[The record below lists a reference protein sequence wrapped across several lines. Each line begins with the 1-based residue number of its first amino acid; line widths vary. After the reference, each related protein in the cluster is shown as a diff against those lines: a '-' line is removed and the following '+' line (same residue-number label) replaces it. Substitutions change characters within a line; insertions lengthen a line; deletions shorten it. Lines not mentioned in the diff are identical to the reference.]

1 MPAWTPVAGGLL
13 LSVRVTPKGG
23 RDRIDGLVTDANG
36 RDLLAV
42 RVSVPPADG
51 AANTAVLALVADAAG
66 VPKRD
71 VTLASG
77 PTSRVK
83 RLRIEGDAA
92 TLAACLERLTKDSA

>member
-13 LSVRVTPKGG
+13 LDVRVTPKGG
-23 RDRIDGLVTDANG
+23 RDRIDGLVADANG
-36 RDLLAV
+36 RELLGV

-51 AANTAVLALVADAAG
+51 AANAAVVVLIADAVG

-77 PTSRVK
+77 TTSRVK

-92 TLAACLERLTKDSA
+92 SLAARLTALTKDGG